1 MLREGTEQSSQI
13 SQARRETCSHGVES
27 SRARSAQN
35 RTISITSELTRV
47 RFVRRRQTSLG
58 EDHFRVRKGEVL
70 QQAGSAGPERHAA
83 SQLHSHL
90 GKSQVDPEQYAR
102 FRGKPVSS
110 ELSYHTCGTNRNL
123 QQENHSN
130 FTVASPHSP
139 NTMAPGRHHDIRC
152 DLPPI
157 SGATFPPLQIP
168 NPYGSQLVG
177 RACVDQVVAD
187 FSPTRIQTRKPAW
200 STVTNPLRGNLVPVD
215 HICCPT
221 WQHFHFTTDLP
232 QLTAFTSP
240 FSRPGATR
248 FSPHDRHAKPCP
260 RSDWHGGR
268 QTRIGRRVYCRCVQ
282 SVHGPNRAWGTGF
295 VEILFTTQP
304 STISRGSIHGA

>member
-1 MLREGTEQSSQI
+1 M
-13 SQARRETCSHGVES
+13 A
-27 SRARSAQN
+27 A
-35 RTISITSELTRV
+35 
-47 RFVRRRQTSLG
+47 
-58 EDHFRVRKGEVL
+58 
-70 QQAGSAGPERHAA
+70 SAGPNRPRTMRPLHNSTAA
-83 SQLHSHL
+83 S
-90 GKSQVDPEQYAR
+90 VRP
-102 FRGKPVSS
+102 KPTPSNKPASVENLFPRSS
-110 ELSYHTCGTNRNL
+110 AATPCGTNRNL

-152 DLPPI
+152 ALPPP
-157 SGATFPPLQIP
+157 SQARPSSPLQIP
-168 NPYGSQLVG
+168 DPHGSQLVG

-187 FSPTRIQTRKPAW
+187 FSPTRIQTRKPVW
-200 STVTNPLRGNLVPVD
+200 STVTNPLRGNLVPAD

-248 FSPHDRHAKPCP
+248 FSPHDRHAKPCL